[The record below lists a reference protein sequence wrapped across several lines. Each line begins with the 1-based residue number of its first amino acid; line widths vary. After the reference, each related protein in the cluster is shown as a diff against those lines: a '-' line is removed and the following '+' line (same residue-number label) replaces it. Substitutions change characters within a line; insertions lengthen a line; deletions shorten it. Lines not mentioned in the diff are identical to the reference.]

1 MVRRKIRLLGE
12 PAILDGAGRTQ
23 AVRGYKAWALL
34 ARLLLARGPLDRRIL
49 AEELFSE
56 ADDPL
61 GSLRWCLTSLR
72 KALDSPDGLSGDPV
86 RCQLPADVDVDV
98 WRLDSD
104 DFDIEQAGSFLEG
117 IEPRSSPEFS
127 IWLLIERERMASL
140 IASRLRQETLRALS
154 TEDHERAVRL
164 AELGVRRA
172 PLDEGAH
179 VLLVKSLAQ
188 AGQPEAALKHVAA
201 TETLFLCE
209 LGTKPS
215 LALRSAARQTVSSPP
230 AGISPAAFV
239 NSLIE
244 SGLAALSAGAP
255 DAGIDSLRRAAHDAE
270 QSGNPHLFP
279 RALLELGS
287 ALVHFARGYAD
298 EGSIYLRQSTEL
310 ARQRGYA
317 YIAATALREL
327 GFLECKVGRRPA
339 AAAYL
344 SEALELA
351 EDSDSVSGIHAV
363 TGMNLVDWG
372 RIEQGLEH
380 FALSLEHA
388 RAKGNRR
395 REIFALANG
404 ARGLLAAG
412 RLDEADLWLELCLGF
427 VEEQRW
433 IAFRPWPVS
442 LLSESRLRQGQDPG
456 VLLPRLED
464 AFALSC
470 QLSDPCWE
478 AAVSRTIA
486 LTHAADARLP
496 FAAEWLAEARRR
508 CVRETNRYVAIHVE
522 VLADQTEISLAQGHS
537 DLADTF
543 AREWL
548 ALAARVHMD
557 AHVARAARFLRV
569 PRRP

>member
-1 MVRRKIRLLGE
+1 VVRRKIRLLGE

-215 LALRSAARQTVSSPP
+215 LALRSAARQTVSS
-230 AGISPAAFV
+230 
-239 NSLIE
+239 
-244 SGLAALSAGAP
+244 
-255 DAGIDSLRRAAHDAE
+255 
-270 QSGNPHLFP
+270 
-279 RALLELGS
+279 
-287 ALVHFARGYAD
+287 
-298 EGSIYLRQSTEL
+298 
-310 ARQRGYA
+310 
-317 YIAATALREL
+317 
-327 GFLECKVGRRPA
+327 RRPA
-339 AAAYL
+339 
-344 SEALELA
+344 S
-351 EDSDSVSGIHAV
+351 
-363 TGMNLVDWG
+363 
-372 RIEQGLEH
+372 
-380 FALSLEHA
+380 
-388 RAKGNRR
+388 RR
-395 REIFALANG
+395 RRLSTRSSSLA
-404 ARGLLAAG
+404 
-412 RLDEADLWLELCLGF
+412 
-427 VEEQRW
+427 
-433 IAFRPWPVS
+433 
-442 LLSESRLRQGQDPG
+442 SRLCRPAPLMLGSTRFDALLTMPSRAGTLIFSHGLCSSSARRLSTLPG
-456 VLLPRLED
+456 ATLTKARSTCDSRRSWRGSAVMPTSQLPP
-464 AFALSC
+464 F
-470 QLSDPCWE
+470 
-478 AAVSRTIA
+478 VSWVSWSARW
-486 LTHAADARLP
+486 AADQQRQP
-496 FAAEWLAEARRR
+496 
-508 CVRETNRYVAIHVE
+508 T
-522 VLADQTEISLAQGHS
+522 S
-537 DLADTF
+537 
-543 AREWL
+543 
-548 ALAARVHMD
+548 
-557 AHVARAARFLRV
+557 
-569 PRRP
+569 RRPLS

>member
-1 MVRRKIRLLGE
+1 MMRRKIRLLGE
-12 PAILDGAGRTQ
+12 PAILDGAGRIQT
-23 AVRGYKAWALL
+23 VRGYKAWALL

-154 TEDHERAVRL
+154 TGDHERAVRFAGL
-164 AELGVRRA
+164 AVRRA

-188 AGQPEAALKHVAA
+188 AGRPEVALKHAAA
-201 TETLFLCE
+201 TETLFLAE

-317 YIAATALREL
+317 YI
-327 GFLECKVGRRPA
+327 
-339 AAAYL
+339 

-351 EDSDSVSGIHAV
+351 EDSDSLSGIHAV

-404 ARGLLAAG
+404 ARGLMAAG
-412 RLDEADLWLELCLGF
+412 RLDEADQWLELCLGF

-548 ALAARVHMD
+548 ALAARTHMD
-557 AHVARAARFLRV
+557 AHVARAARLLRV
-569 PRRP
+569 LGRRV